1 MSQPNEGPDRLDY
14 LETADITEVHASIA
28 REHAEPCAG
37 TMPIPT
43 WLGALCA
50 GALCWAGVYVGIF
63 HGGFNANVYNEYESN
78 PSAFFPLPKGQQGD
92 AGPAVEL
99 PLAELG
105 AKVYSNC
112 IGCHQASGMGNA
124 AVPPLGG
131 SEFVDGP
138 EFNEKRIVAIL
149 LKGLQGPVTVGG
161 KPFNGQMPAWESLKP
176 RQIAGVITYI
186 RQNFGNKGGEI
197 TEEQVKAAKKA
208 FSSQTKPWTIE
219 QIKEIP
225 LDAKLEGAAS
235 PDAVKTDANPADAKP
250 VAEKT
255 AEAKPATPASAGSYD
270 LAASIANGKTVY
282 MQSCLACHQ
291 LTGLGVPGAFPPLAA
306 TEFVTGDDRR
316 LVAIVLKGI
325 QGPIKVGPLVY
336 ATGMPQ
342 PDTAFPVLKEDKNV
356 ADVLNYVRNN
366 FGNKSDKPIT
376 PEFVTKIRTEFASKT
391 VQWTEQ
397 ELLNFPASK

>member
-1 MSQPNEGPDRLDY
+1 
-14 LETADITEVHASIA
+14 V
-28 REHAEPCAG
+28 
-37 TMPIPT
+37 
-43 WLGALCA
+43 
-50 GALCWAGVYVGIF
+50 GVF

-78 PSAFFPLPKGQQGD
+78 PSAFFPLPAGQQGD
-92 AGPAVEL
+92 SGPAVEL

-105 AKVYSNC
+105 AKIYSNC

-149 LKGLQGPVTVGG
+149 LKGLQGPVTVTG

-176 RQIAGVITYI
+176 RQIAGVITYV

-225 LDAKLEGAAS
+225 LDAKLEGAGS
-235 PDAVKTDANPADAKP
+235 PDAAKADAKP
-250 VAEKT
+250 SAPVA
-255 AEAKPATPASAGSYD
+255 AKSTDAPAPVAAAGSYD
-270 LAASIANGKTVY
+270 LSASIANGKGIYTL
-282 MQSCLACHQ
+282 SCQLCHQ
-291 LTGLGVPGAFPPLAA
+291 PTGLGLPGAFPPLAG
-306 TEFVTGDDRR
+306 TEFVAGDDRR

-325 QGPIKVGPLVY
+325 QGPIKVADKMY
-336 ATGMPQ
+336 AAGMPQ
-342 PDTAFPVLKEDKNV
+342 PDIMFPVLKEDKGV
-356 ADVLNYVRNN
+356 ADVLNYVRNS
-366 FGNKSDKPIT
+366 FGNKSDKAIT
-376 PEFVTKIRTEFASKT
+376 PEFVGKVRAEFASKT

-397 ELLNFPASK
+397 ELLSFPAAK

>member
-1 MSQPNEGPDRLDY
+1 MSQPHEGPDRLDY
-14 LETADITEVHASIA
+14 FETADITEVHASIA
-28 REHAEPCAG
+28 REHAEPRAG

-50 GALCWAGVYVGIF
+50 GALCWAGIYVGIF

-92 AGPAVEL
+92 SGPAVEL

-105 AKVYSNC
+105 AKIYSNC

-131 SEFVDGP
+131 SEYVDGP

-149 LKGLQGPVTVGG
+149 LKGLQGPVTVTG

-176 RQIAGVITYI
+176 RQIAGVITYV

-225 LDAKLEGAAS
+225 LDAKLEGAGS
-235 PDAVKTDANPADAKP
+235 PDAAKADTKPAAP
-250 VAEKT
+250 VA
-255 AEAKPATPASAGSYD
+255 AATPAAGSFD
-270 LAASIANGKTVY
+270 IASSIANGKGIYTL
-282 MQSCLACHQ
+282 SCQLCHQ
-291 LTGLGVPGAFPPLAA
+291 PNGLGLPGAFPPLAG

-325 QGPIKVGPLVY
+325 QGPIKVADKMY

-342 PDTAFPVLKEDKNV
+342 PDVMFPVLKEDKNV
-356 ADVLNYVRNN
+356 ADVLNYVRNS
-366 FGNKSDKPIT
+366 FGNKSDKAIT
-376 PEFVTKIRTEFASKT
+376 PEFVGKVRAEFAGKA

-397 ELLNFPASK
+397 ELLSFPAAK

>member
-14 LETADITEVHASIA
+14 FETSDITEVHASIA
-28 REHAEPCAG
+28 REHAEPRAG

-63 HGGFNANVYNEYESN
+63 HGGFSASVYNEYESN
-78 PSAFFPLPKGQQGD
+78 PSAFFPLPKGQQG
-92 AGPAVEL
+92 ATGPAVEL

-105 AKVYSNC
+105 AKIYSNC

-124 AVPPLGG
+124 AVPPLGN
-131 SEFVDGP
+131 SEYVDGP
-138 EFNEKRIVAIL
+138 EYNEKRLVAIL

-161 KPFNGQMPAWESLKP
+161 KPFNGLMPAWESLKP

-197 TEEQVKAAKKA
+197 TEEQVKAAKKE

-219 QIKEIP
+219 QIKAIP
-225 LDAKLEGAAS
+225 LDAKLEGAPS
-235 PDAVKTDANPADAKP
+235 PDAVKADAKP
-250 VAEKT
+250 ADTKT
-255 AEAKPATPASAGSYD
+255 ADAKPAPASAAGSYD
-270 LAASIANGKTVY
+270 LAASIANGKGIYTL
-282 MQSCLACHQ
+282 SCQLCHQ
-291 LTGLGVPGAFPPLAA
+291 PTGLGLPGAFPPLAG
-306 TEFVTGDDRR
+306 TEFVTGDERR
-316 LVAIVLKGI
+316 LVAITLKGI
-325 QGPIKVGPLVY
+325 QGPLKVAGMVY
-336 ATGMPQ
+336 ATGMLP
-342 PDTAFPVLKEDKNV
+342 PDAMFPVLKEDKNL

-376 PEFVTKIRTEFASKT
+376 PEFVGKVRAEFAGKA

-397 ELLNFPASK
+397 ELLNFPAAK